1 MYLQIYTR
9 KASKDLENYQLVV
22 LGLIALSKIYKTCTH
37 KSVVPFVDDF
47 SQLFYRHTEKLTV
60 QTTFSL
66 DWQSSE
72 KDPLIKRK

>member
-22 LGLIALSKIYKTCTH
+22 LGLIALSKIYKTCNL

-47 SQLFYRHTEKLTV
+47 FSAFLSAYRKTYGSNHVFIRLTK
-60 QTTFSL
+60 Q
-66 DWQSSE
+66 W
-72 KDPLIKRK
+72 KRSID